1 MEQNEDASQVA
12 HMVKIRDL
20 LGWISVELEDDDDD
34 EEEEE
39 KKEEKVEEGKEGNVV
54 QQQPSCDT
62 SAAVQYGAAVIDAS
76 TQTQVDTVS
85 SEVCA
90 VVQCDAATQVDNSC
104 LADNAGLLVALVRG

>member
-1 MEQNEDASQVA
+1 
-12 HMVKIRDL
+12 MVKIRDL

-39 KKEEKVEEGKEGNVV
+39 EEKKEEKVEEGKEGDVV

-62 SAAVQYGAAVIDAS
+62 SAAVQYGASVIDAS

-90 VVQCDAATQVDNSC
+90 VVQCDASGVDAATQVDNSC